1 MNARPRSPQTFS
13 VTALLA
19 VAAVPTAIG
28 IAGLFPREPALAL
41 GVMFALAAGSQA
53 ALARLSLGRERR
65 RADRMIL
72 AGRRTENLSWRLEE
86 LTSPTERRSLA
97 RAVRRLVRTLDGRY
111 LPGASPVNRPAAR
124 PLVARFEAL
133 AARLADVERPV
144 DPRGVVLV
152 ERLLADGSSPLY
164 SNERAGELPRSLD
177 DAFTALGGSVGGR
190 NGFQPRPDG
199 DRTPGAEDGR

>member
-1 MNARPRSPQTFS
+1 MNARPRSPQKLS

-28 IAGLFPREPALAL
+28 IAGLVPREPAVAL
-41 GVMFALAAGSQA
+41 GVMFALAAASQA
-53 ALARLSLGRERR
+53 ALARLALQRERR

-72 AGRRTENLSWRLEE
+72 AGRRTENLSWRLDE

-97 RAVRRLVRTLDGRY
+97 RSLKRLVRTLDGRY
-111 LPGASPVNRPAAR
+111 LPGASPVNRLAAR
-124 PLVARFEAL
+124 PLVPRFEAL
-133 AARLADVERPV
+133 SALLADVERPV

-152 ERLLADGSSPLY
+152 ERLLAGGSSLY
-164 SNERAGELPRSLD
+164 SYERAGELTRSFD

-190 NGFQPRPDG
+190 NGFRSRPDG
-199 DRTPGAEDGR
+199 DRTPRAEDGR

>member
-1 MNARPRSPQTFS
+1 MNGRPRSPQKVS

-28 IAGLFPREPALAL
+28 IAGLVPREPALAL

-53 ALARLSLGRERR
+53 ALARLALQRERR

-72 AGRRTENLSWRLEE
+72 AGRRTEDLSWRLDE

-97 RAVRRLVRTLDGRY
+97 RSLERLVRTLDGRY
-111 LPGASPVNRPAAR
+111 RPGASPVNRPAAR
-124 PLVARFEAL
+124 PLAPRFEAL
-133 AARLADVERPV
+133 AAQLADVERPV

-152 ERLLADGSSPLY
+152 ERLLADESSPLY
-164 SNERAGELPRSLD
+164 SGERAGELPRSLD
-177 DAFTALGGSVGGR
+177 DAFAALGGSAGGR
-190 NGFQPRPDG
+190 NGLRPRRFG
-199 DRTPGAEDGR
+199 DRTHDVEDRR